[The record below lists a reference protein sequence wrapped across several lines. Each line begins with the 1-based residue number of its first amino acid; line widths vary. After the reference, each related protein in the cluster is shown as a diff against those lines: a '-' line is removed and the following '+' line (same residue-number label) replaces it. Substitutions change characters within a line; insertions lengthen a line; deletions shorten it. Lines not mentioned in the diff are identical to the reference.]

1 MSHLLPS
8 ASILIADADQRS
20 ADLISQLI
28 RSTHQGVQLT
38 VCGDSET
45 ALASIKQRRPAFI
58 IADHG
63 LPGVGGVGLLQA
75 VRASP
80 TDEPIPF
87 VFIKGRADVRSV
99 REALPLQPTAYLT
112 EPFDA
117 DRLMAR
123 IAPLMGRL
131 TADVERMLPTS
142 EQKNLEGFLIN
153 RRSLSE
159 GAPMPGSIHQLVQL
173 LLDHECDLGTVE
185 RAFSGDPQITAVL
198 IKAANTGDRHGSRTC
213 QTLTQALPRLGVK
226 HSINLA
232 MGLSLRNGARLD
244 DPALSVIAEAFW
256 GVSHRT
262 AEIARRLATT
272 LQADADR
279 CYTAGLLHCL
289 GDLTVLRVLQDWRNE
304 GGELSDAQIEKSLRE
319 HAAGFGGALRVR
331 WRLPLELREI
341 IGAAWVLGGG
351 VYTREVLILHVAARY
366 ARMEEG
372 EGDDLE
378 TLLETKAARMLG
390 LKADMLERVPTAA

>member
-1 MSHLLPS
+1 MSRPLSS

-20 ADLISQLI
+20 ADLICQLI
-28 RSTHQGVQLT
+28 RAIHKDMDLT
-38 VCGDSET
+38 VCGDSAT
-45 ALASIKQRRPAFI
+45 AIASIQQVRPALI

-63 LPGVGGVGLLQA
+63 LPGMGGVGLLQA
-75 VRASP
+75 LRQPPFA
-80 TDEPIPF
+80 EPIPF
-87 VFIKGRADVRSV
+87 VLIKGRADVRSV
-99 REALPLQPTAYLT
+99 REALPLQPAAYLT

-117 DRLMAR
+117 ERLMAR
-123 IAPLMGRL
+123 IAPLLGQL
-131 TADVERMLPTS
+131 CEDAERILPAS
-142 EQKNLEGFLIN
+142 EQRNLDGFLIN

-173 LLDHECDLGTVE
+173 LLDHECDLGTIE
-185 RAFSGDPQITAVL
+185 RAFSSDPQITAVL
-198 IKAANTGDRHGSRTC
+198 IKAANSGDRHSARAC
-213 QTLTQALPRLGVK
+213 QTLAQALPRLGVK

-232 MGLSLRNGARLD
+232 MGLSLRNGARLE
-244 DPALSVIAEAFW
+244 DPALSVIAEEFW
-256 GVSHRT
+256 GVSQRT
-262 AEIARRLATT
+262 AEIARSLATT

-304 GGELSDAQIEKSLRE
+304 GGELDDAQIAESLRA

-366 ARMEEG
+366 ARMD
-372 EGDDLE
+372 GDDLE
-378 TLLETKAARMLG
+378 AILETKAARMLG
-390 LKADMLERVPTAA
+390 LKADMLERVPAAA

>member
-1 MSHLLPS
+1 MSRPSSS
-8 ASILIADADQRS
+8 ASVLIADADQHS
-20 ADLISQLI
+20 AELISQLI
-28 RSTHQGVQLT
+28 RSAHKCVHFT
-38 VCGDSET
+38 VCGDSAT
-45 ALASIKQRRPAFI
+45 ALASIKQERPAFI

-63 LPGVGGVGLLQA
+63 LPGVGAVGLLQA
-75 VRASP
+75 VRQYFSA
-80 TDEPIPF
+80 EPIPF

-99 REALPLQPTAYLT
+99 REALPLQPAAYLT

-117 DRLMAR
+117 DRLMTR
-123 IAPLMGRL
+123 IAPLLGQL
-131 TADVERMLPTS
+131 SEDTERILPAS
-142 EQKNLEGFLIN
+142 EQKNLDGFLIN

-185 RAFSGDPQITAVL
+185 RAFSSDPQITAVL
-198 IKAANTGDRHGSRTC
+198 IKAANTGDRHSARSC
-213 QTLTQALPRLGVK
+213 QTLAQALPRLGVK

-232 MGLSLRNGARLD
+232 MGLSLRNGARLE
-244 DPALSVIAEAFW
+244 DPALSAIAEAFW

-262 AEIARRLATT
+262 AEIARSLATT

-289 GDLTVLRVLQDWRNE
+289 GDLTVLRTLQDWRNE
-304 GGELSDAQIEKSLRE
+304 GGELSDAQVAESLRD

-366 ARMEEG
+366 ARMEDE
-372 EGDDLE
+372 DLE
-378 TLLETKAARMLG
+378 AILETKAARMLG